1 MSEDTSHASQAF
13 ASRRGVLAGL
23 AGVTIGAPLLT
34 ARQVRAQATRPAR
47 LLNVSYDPTRELYK
61 DINAAYIN
69 YWTTRTG
76 QPLTIDQSHGGSGAQ
91 ARAVID
97 GLAADVVTLALAYD
111 IDSIAQ
117 RGHLLPTNWQSRF
130 PDNST
135 PYTST
140 IVFLVRKG
148 NPWRI
153 HAWTDIL
160 KPGITVVVPNPKTS
174 GGARWAYLAAWASAL
189 KAPGGND
196 AQARAYVTEF
206 YRRAPVLDS
215 GARGSTITFTQR
227 AIGDVLVCWENEA
240 HLALAEFGA
249 DKFDIVFPP
258 SSILAE
264 PPVAVVDKVVDHK
277 GTRLV
282 AQGYLNFLY
291 SPLAQDLIGKN
302 FYRPRNPQA
311 LAKYASRFPAIPMV
325 TIDNTFGGWTR
336 AQATHFADGGVFD
349 QIHRG

>member
-1 MSEDTSHASQAF
+1 MSHDRT
-13 ASRRGVLAGL
+13 SRRGVLAAA
-23 AGVTIGAPLLT
+23 AGVALAAPLIS
-34 ARQVRAQATRPAR
+34 ARQASAQARKPVR

-61 DINAAYIN
+61 DINAAYAD
-69 YWTTRTG
+69 YWKGRTG
-76 QPLTIDQSHGGSGAQ
+76 QVVTIDQSHGGSGAQ

-117 RGHLLPTNWQSRF
+117 RARLLPADWQGRL
-130 PDNST
+130 PENST

-148 NPWRI
+148 NPWKI
-153 HAWTDIL
+153 HGWADIL
-160 KPGITVVVPNPKTS
+160 KPGITAVVPNPKTS

-196 AQARAYVTEF
+196 AKARAYVTEF
-206 YRRAPVLDS
+206 YKRVPVLDT
-215 GARGSTITFTQR
+215 GARGSTVTFTQR
-227 AIGDVLVCWENEA
+227 GIGDVLVCWENEA

-249 DKFDIVFPP
+249 DKFDIITPP
-258 SSILAE
+258 ISILAE
-264 PPVAVVDKVVDHK
+264 PPVALVDKVADRK
-277 GTRLV
+277 GTRTV

-302 FYRPRNPQA
+302 YYRPRNPQA
-311 LAKYASRFPAIPMV
+311 AAKYAARFPKIPMV
-325 TIDNTFGGWTR
+325 TIGDFGGWAK
-336 AQATHFADGGVFD
+336 AQATHFVDGGVFD